1 MPDHM
6 SEHDLMMLAEQHD
19 KARGPFD
26 PPCQCKV
33 CDDAGRPAD
42 ILAENAAYE
51 KRVVAEGL
59 RFDQVAHMIA
69 RALPESKPALLFG
82 KPLESSARGREILTA
97 SHEGAA

>member
-26 PPCQCKV
+26 PPCQCEV

-42 ILAENAAYE
+42 VLAENAAHE
-51 KRVVAEGL
+51 KRVVAEGM
-59 RFDQVAHMIA
+59 RFDQVAAMLLRTVPGA
-69 RALPESKPALLFG
+69 MAPRSTKPMELSMSGRRALD
-82 KPLESSARGREILTA
+82 A